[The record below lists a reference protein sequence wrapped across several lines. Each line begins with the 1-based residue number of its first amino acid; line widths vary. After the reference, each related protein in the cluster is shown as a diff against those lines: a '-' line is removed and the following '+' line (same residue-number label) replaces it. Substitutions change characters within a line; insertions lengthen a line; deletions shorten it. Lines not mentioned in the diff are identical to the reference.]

1 MSTDWSTNE
10 NKQFGKN
17 ELYLNMSDTFASI
30 GLKLNDESI
39 NDARSAFYNV
49 YKRHNLCD
57 ISGIVGK
64 WHLFDRYHTEGHN
77 SNDYT
82 GNKIDNIVV
91 LNSALNVNLSRT
103 II

>member
-1 MSTDWSTNE
+1 MSTDWSTNK

-30 GLKLNDESI
+30 GLKLLDESV
-39 NDARSAFYNV
+39 NDARNIFYNV

-57 ISGIVGK
+57 NTGK
-64 WHLFDRYHTEGHN
+64 WYLFDRYIT

-82 GNKIDNIVV
+82 GNKLDNIVV
-91 LNSALNVNLSRT
+91 LNSALNVNLSRST
-103 II
+103 LSKR